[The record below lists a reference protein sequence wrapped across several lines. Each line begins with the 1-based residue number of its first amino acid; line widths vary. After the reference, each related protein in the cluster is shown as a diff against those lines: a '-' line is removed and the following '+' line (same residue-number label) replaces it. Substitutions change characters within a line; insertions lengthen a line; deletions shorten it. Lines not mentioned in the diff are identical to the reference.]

1 MTLAT
6 ILGMYVLLAT
16 APPGSP
22 YVQPALVLQEAP
34 PQQDVPQSS
43 PAPPPPSEPQPSSQP
58 EPTSPA
64 PQEATPDQPAAPPST
79 PTQDS
84 KQPPEASQA
93 PATEVKPESK
103 PSPVKKS
110 KKRGKKI
117 KPAAEPGDGPTKT
130 VVRNGSTV
138 DPEVQLSPGV
148 SQEQASSQ
156 RKNTSQLLEKTEA
169 NLRKIS
175 VRQLDA
181 TQQDMVK
188 QIRTYLDQAKA
199 AAGSGDLQRARN
211 LAFKA
216 HLLSAEL
223 LQH

>member
-1 MTLAT
+1 MTLAA
-6 ILGMYVLLAT
+6 ILGMYALLAT
-16 APPGSP
+16 VPPGSFHA
-22 YVQPALVLQEAP
+22 QPGLISQASST
-34 PQQDVPQSS
+34 QQDAPQSR
-43 PAPPPPSEPQPSSQP
+43 PAQPLPPSEPQPSSQP
-58 EPTSPA
+58 EPTPPA
-64 PQEATPDQPAAPPST
+64 PQEATPDQPATPQST
-79 PTQDS
+79 PAQDS

-103 PSPVKKS
+103 PSPTKKS
-110 KKRGKKI
+110 KKRSKKAAA
-117 KPAAEPGDGPTKT
+117 KPGNGPTKT
-130 VVRNGSTV
+130 VVRNGGTV

-148 SQEQASSQ
+148 SQEQASRQ
-156 RKNTSQLLEKTEA
+156 RKNTSQLLETTEA

-188 QIRTYLDQAKA
+188 QIRAYMDQAKT